1 MSDSVVD
8 SAVGATT
15 GLLAIGIMASVAGR
29 VMDGLNKTKDKGGD
43 WLSSKSSSGN
53 NKSKG
58 GNW

>member
-29 VMDGLNKTKDKGGD
+29 VMDGLNRTKEKGGD
-43 WLSSKSSSGN
+43 WLSSKSKSS
-53 NKSKG
+53 KSKG